1 MFAAIFAAIALWE
14 WRRPRRRPERR
25 GSRWRTHVL
34 LAAVNSL
41 VVRIIAPA
49 SGVSFAL
56 WADERGW
63 GLLSIVDAPAWLE
76 GIVAVIVLDLVVY
89 FQHRLFHAVPWLWRM
104 HRSHH
109 ADLHFDVTT
118 GVRFHPFE
126 IALSTLIKGAAIL
139 LLGASPAAVLVFEII
154 LNAGALFSHANGS
167 LPKGVEPVLRRLLV
181 TPDMHRVHHS
191 IVIAEQNTNFG
202 FNVSWWDRLFGT
214 YRAAPSTPHES
225 MPIGL
230 ADWRSPDT
238 ASVRALLSDP
248 VSPHRDMQAPL

>member
-34 LAAVNSL
+34 LAALNSL

-139 LLGASPAAVLVFEII
+139 VLGASPAAVLVFEII

-167 LPKGVEPVLRRLLV
+167 LPKRVDPVLRRLLV

-191 IVIAEQNTNFG
+191 IVIVEQNTNFG

-214 YRAAPSTPHES
+214 TAPRPQRHTNRCRSASSTGAAPTP
-225 MPIGL
+225 P
-230 ADWRSPDT
+230 A
-238 ASVRALLSDP
+238 
-248 VSPHRDMQAPL
+248 